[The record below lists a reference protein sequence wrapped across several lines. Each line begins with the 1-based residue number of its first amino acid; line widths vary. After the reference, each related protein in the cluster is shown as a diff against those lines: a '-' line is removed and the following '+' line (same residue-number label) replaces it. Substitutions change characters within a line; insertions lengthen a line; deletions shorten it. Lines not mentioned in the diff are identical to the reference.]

1 MSKESALLLLLFIAG
16 VTAGPLKAQG
26 ASDVLRYS
34 LQYPSYDPVSI
45 VMPGVSSA
53 TGFGAY
59 QENPASMALF
69 KEGFISFG
77 LSNRFVNEE
86 SSYLGTSTEFDDSQT
101 NVGDFGFVYKVPT
114 QRGRLVFGG
123 GYSQST
129 DFNRALSVNAR
140 NNESTITDFYKSSSE
155 IIDDSLFFAAFD
167 AFAVDDTTD
176 DGLINNTASIFR
188 IVVPQYKGIDQ
199 IMELTESGVMG
210 EYSVFVATEFQEK
223 LMLGLSVGV
232 ISGSYSY
239 RRSFL
244 ETDTFNDYS
253 GPNIDANL
261 DGDFETNIDNILS
274 NDVIDANFTAFS
286 ARIGFVYQPTPN
298 VNLGGSYQFRNTLSV
313 EEEFNTVISTT
324 FDNGQNLSFD
334 APGFFSYKITRP
346 DRLNLGVTL
355 KDLNGLTISA
365 SAEGVRYSSARIK
378 FDGIRFT
385 GDEEEVNDIV
395 ESGFNNVINLRAGIE
410 YSLNNLFTPRIG
422 YAYYPGPQD
431 GVDSERQF
439 FSGGFSAQIFD
450 NVSFDLGVQYSIWE
464 DQNQLYR
471 YEILPQGDVVSEVAG
486 EDVTRWHVMGG
497 IKIGL

>member
-1 MSKESALLLLLFIAG
+1 MSKKSALLLLLFIAG

-140 NNESTITDFYKSSSE
+140 NNESTITDFYNSSLV
-155 IIDDSLFFAAFD
+155 DDSLFFAAFD
-167 AFAVDDTTD
+167 AFAIDFATQDSSFAE
-176 DGLINNTASIFR
+176 TASIFR
-188 IVVPQYKGIDQ
+188 IDSPYRGINQ
-199 IMELTESGVMG
+199 NAELTERGVVG
-210 EYSVFVATEFQEK
+210 EYSAFFATEFQEN
-223 LMLGLSVGV
+223 LIIGASVGL
-232 ISGSYSY
+232 IAGSYSY
-239 RRSFL
+239 RRDFL
-244 ETDTFNDYS
+244 ESDEENDYETQFEDEN
-253 GPNIDANL
+253 GNL
-261 DGDFETNIDNILS
+261 IGIDNILS
-274 NDVIDANFTAFS
+274 EDAIDADFTAFS
-286 ARIGFVYQPTPN
+286 LRLGMVYQITPN
-298 VNLGGSYQFRNTLSV
+298 INIGGSYQFRNVLNID
-313 EEEFNTVISTT
+313 EEFNTIITNTLDDGT
-324 FDNGQNLSFD
+324 FFEEE
-334 APGFFSYKITRP
+334 APGGFSYKIKQP
-346 DRLNLGVTL
+346 DRLNLGVTI
-355 KDLNGLTISA
+355 KDANRFNISLA
-365 SAEGVRYSSARIK
+365 AEAVRYSRARIE
-378 FDGIRFT
+378 FEEIGLS
-385 GDEEEVNDIV
+385 DEEDSINDTV
-395 ESGFNNVINLRAGIE
+395 ESNFNDVFNFRAGLE
-410 YSLNNLFTPRIG
+410 YQVNPMFIPRIG

-471 YEILPQGDVVSEVAG
+471 YEILPQGDVVSEVAR